1 MSNSGIYS
9 AILANP
15 TKINIIDVTSG
26 RVLNSISITGK
37 LINGPI
43 VVGDKCTIVVDSN
56 GSRKSNIYS
65 LPVGRLLQTYQV

>member
-1 MSNSGIYS
+1 MSNSGIFS

-26 RVLNSISITGK
+26 RVLNSISISGQ

-43 VVGDKCTIVVDSN
+43 VVGDKCTIVIDVN
-56 GSRKSNIYS
+56 GVRKSHIYS